1 MRSDAAHNRKL
12 LLDAAD
18 RAFREQGLEVPVAE
32 IARSAGVGRATLFRN
47 FPTKEDLIVAI
58 VIQRMDETLEDGRA
72 LLESEENDAE
82 VAFTFIEDMV
92 GRQLSNRALL
102 EAVTEH
108 FLQRPEIGER
118 HTALVELLDDLLAR
132 GKRAGAIRPEVGAL
146 DVMVLIKGICMSPE
160 IFPHPSPEI
169 MMRHLDLVRAAMT
182 TPEHARPLRGTTP
195 TLEQLH
201 AEIEAHTQACAA
213 QLRAGAKRVSV
224 AADVAT
230 AAGPLRGV

>member
-18 RAFREQGLEVPVAE
+18 RAFREHGLDVPVAE
-32 IARSAGVGRATLFRN
+32 IARAAGVGRATLFRN

-58 VIQRMDETLEDGRA
+58 VIQRMDDTIEDGRA
-72 LLESEENDAE
+72 LLESGEDDAE

-108 FLQRPEIGER
+108 FLQRPEIEAR
-118 HTALVELLDDLLAR
+118 HTALVELIDGLLER
-132 GKRAGAIRPEVGAL
+132 GKRAGAVRPEVGAL
-146 DVMVLIKGICMSPE
+146 DVMVLIKGICMAPE
-160 IFPHPSPEI
+160 TLPQVSAPETL
-169 MMRHLDLVRAAMT
+169 MRHLDLVRAAMT
-182 TPEHARPLRGTTP
+182 TPEHSRPLRGTAP

-201 AEIEAHTQACAA
+201 QEIHAQAAVCAA
-213 QLRAGAKRVSV
+213 QLRAEHKLRR
-224 AADVAT
+224 T
-230 AAGPLRGV
+230 A